1 MRMNNLKPHV
11 IMWIS
16 LTNIML
22 NERNPTHNSTYCM
35 VKFYKVS
42 NKKNY
47 SFIIEVRI
55 LGTSARKEAQKTFQG
70 SFLFPNLDA
79 GHMGVVSL

>member
-1 MRMNNLKPHV
+1 MRMNNLKPHAV
-11 IMWIS
+11 IWIS
-16 LTNIML
+16 NK
-22 NERNPTHNSTYCM
+22 ERNQTHNSTYCM

-70 SFLFPNLDA
+70 GFLFPNLGA
-79 GHMGVVSL
+79 GHMGVFSL